1 MTARAALLVACA
13 AGATAIV
20 TAAAPRQAGRPP
32 TLEAP
37 PAPAD
42 AAPGVRFVDRTEA
55 SGLSAF
61 QHRSGTPDKRYIVE
75 TTGSGVALWDF
86 DRDGRLDVY
95 LVNGSTI
102 DALARGAPAPPAALF
117 RNVGGGRFEDVTT
130 ATGTGNERWGQGVCA
145 GDVDNDGF
153 EDLYVTNVGVNRLFV
168 SQRPAAN
175 GDPQHGLARF
185 EDRATAAGVAVDGW
199 STGCAFGD
207 YDGDGWLDLYVAGYV
222 VFDPRH
228 LPPAPPSAGTTAA
241 TPSAPAAPS
250 APSSE
255 PAGRVGV
262 GAALVAG
269 AAFCTYRGEPVMC
282 GPLGLTGAPD
292 HLFRNNR
299 DGTFTDVTQAA
310 GVAERE
316 PRFGFG
322 VAWFDMDDDGR
333 LDLFVANDSG
343 PNHVY
348 RNLGG
353 GRFADVGYASGAALD
368 ANGRTQAHMGV
379 AVGDYD
385 NDGRD
390 DLHVTNFAD
399 DYNVLYRNHDGA
411 SFSDVS
417 YPAGVAQPSI
427 PFLGWGTSFLD
438 YDNDGWLDLV
448 VVNGHVYPA
457 ADRRP
462 WNTSYAQRAL
472 LFRNLTGRRFVEV
485 GAGAG
490 PALTRPR
497 VARGLASGDLDDDGD
512 VDLVVNTLD
521 GPPLMAIND
530 GGAAAGHWL
539 TLALTGDPKQG
550 CPRRCHRLDGLRHR
564 GRHPSARR
572 GGQRTWPGLAVGP
585 ARTRR
590 LGHGD
595 GSDVAGGAL
604 GEREGRRLC
613 DPQCRCGLRHRPAKR
628 LRDDPVTGPPAAGH
642 FCNVQAAERSRTA
655 A

>member
-1 MTARAALLVACA
+1 MTARAAVLVICA
-13 AGATAIV
+13 ACATAIATGIV
-20 TAAAPRQAGRPP
+20 SGAAPRQAPRPP

-37 PAPAD
+37 PAPAG
-42 AAPGVRFVDRTEA
+42 AAVGVRFVDRTEA
-55 SGLSAF
+55 SGLAAF
-61 QHRSGTPDKRYIVE
+61 QHRSGTPEKRYVVE

-102 DALARGAPAPPAALF
+102 DALLQAAPAPRAALF
-117 RNVGGGRFEDVTT
+117 RNVGGGRFEDVTA
-130 ATGTGNERWGQGVCA
+130 ATGTANERWGQGVCA

-168 SQRPAAN
+168 SAL
-175 GDPQHGLARF
+175 GARF
-185 EDRATAAGVAVDGW
+185 EDRAAAAGVAVDSW

-222 VFDPRH
+222 AFDPRH
-228 LPPAPPSAGTTAA
+228 LPPAPPIAGTVA
-241 TPSAPAAPS
+241 TTPPAPASAAKAAAP
-250 APSSE
+250 PGE
-255 PAGRVGV
+255 PGGRVGV

-417 YPAGVAQPSI
+417 YPVGVAQPSI
-427 PFLGWGTSFLD
+427 PFLGWGTAFLD

-448 VVNGHVYPA
+448 VANGHVYPA

-472 LFRNLTGRRFVEV
+472 LFRNLDGRRFVET
-485 GAGAG
+485 GAGSG
-490 PALTRPR
+490 PALATPR
-497 VARGLASGDLDDDGD
+497 VARGLATGDLDGDGD

-521 GPPLMAIND
+521 GPPLLAIND

-550 CPRRCHRLDGLRHR
+550 CPADAIGSTVFVTAGGVRHR
-564 GRHPSARR
+564 AEVASGRSQISQSDLRVHVGLGRDTAVALVEVRWANGPTVRYAVPRVDAAYAID
-572 GGQRTWPGLAVGP
+572 QRTGAV
-585 ARTRR
+585 
-590 LGHGD
+590 
-595 GSDVAGGAL
+595 
-604 GEREGRRLC
+604 
-613 DPQCRCGLRHRPAKR
+613 
-628 LRDDPVTGPPAAGH
+628 
-642 FCNVQAAERSRTA
+642 TA
-655 A
+655 ADTVERK